1 MTSRLSSGRGC
12 ATRQMVLNAWPMV
25 SISIIAVTPSN
36 TTPTAVRRM
45 ALSVNC
51 CMYSVMIFPAIS
63 GIRFLS
69 KYVLISREKS
79 SKTGNAENRVK
90 AMVINGTSDNSVVKV
105 RLAAICMQRSWLNRI
120 TMKRMKFRKSCQFF
134 CMVSHLTPVKD
145 FLISHQVQLHIIE
158 DYIIED
164 MISVSRTVNHVIV
177 MNYAKPNKLC
187 ESPCNLR
194 MIMEKQKGTR
204 CVPLLFNPIWLNYL
218 FLAFT
223 FFTG

>member
-1 MTSRLSSGRGC
+1 
-12 ATRQMVLNAWPMV
+12 
-25 SISIIAVTPSN
+25 
-36 TTPTAVRRM
+36 
-45 ALSVNC
+45 
-51 CMYSVMIFPAIS
+51 
-63 GIRFLS
+63 
-69 KYVLISREKS
+69 
-79 SKTGNAENRVK
+79 
-90 AMVINGTSDNSVVKV
+90 
-105 RLAAICMQRSWLNRI
+105 
-120 TMKRMKFRKSCQFF
+120 
-134 CMVSHLTPVKD
+134 MVSHLTPVKD

-187 ESPCNLR
+187 ESSCNLR